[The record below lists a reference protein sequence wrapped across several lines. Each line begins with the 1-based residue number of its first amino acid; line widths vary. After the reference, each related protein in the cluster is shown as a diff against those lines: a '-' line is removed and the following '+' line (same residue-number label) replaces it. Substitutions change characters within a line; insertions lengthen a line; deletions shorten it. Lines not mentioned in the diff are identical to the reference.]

1 MSGSAKIRLVDTAA
15 ELRPE
20 MTAELTHRIEDP
32 SRPARGILV
41 ACGLSLLIWLAIAG
55 ILL

>member
-1 MSGSAKIRLVDTAA
+1 MSGSAKFRLVDPAA

>member
-1 MSGSAKIRLVDTAA
+1 MSSSAKFRLVETAA

-20 MTAELTHRIEDP
+20 TPADLTHAVEDP
-32 SRPARGILV
+32 SRPARGILI